1 MIRVGING
9 FGTIGKRVADA
20 ISLQDDME
28 VSGVTLTKP
37 SFKAEIALKNGYKL
51 YSAIPGNE
59 GKFGDIRIE
68 GNIKDLMENS
78 DIIVDASPKP
88 FGAENK
94 EKFYLKKGMK
104 AIFQGGEKHHVA
116 GLSFNAQTNF
126 EEAVGKDYVRV
137 VSCNTTGLCRTLNAL
152 EQKFGIKS
160 TYAVLIRRS
169 ADPHDSKKGP
179 INAIIPETEMPS
191 HHGPD
196 IKTVMPGMDIV
207 TTAVKVPTTI
217 MHLHVLS
224 AELKSP
230 AAADDVIDLLENT
243 TRVKLIEEKM
253 GFSSTAEV
261 MEYARDFGRKR
272 GDLYEIAIWKESIN
286 IHNSTLYLMQAVH
299 QESDVVPE
307 NVDAIRAMLETATK
321 EESIERTNKAL
332 GIE

>member
-20 ISLQDDME
+20 VSLQDDME

-37 SFKAEIALKNGYKL
+37 SFKAEIAIKNGYKL

-59 GKFGDIRIE
+59 GRFGDIPIE
-68 GNIKDLMENS
+68 GDINKLIEES
-78 DIIVDASPKP
+78 DIIIDASPKP

-94 EKFYLKKGMK
+94 KRFYLKRGVK
-104 AIFQGGEKHHVA
+104 AIFQGGEKPQVA
-116 GLSFNAQTNF
+116 DISFNAQTNF
-126 EEAVGKDYVRV
+126 DSAIGKNYVRV
-137 VSCNTTGLCRTLNAL
+137 VSCNTTGLCRTLGAL
-152 EQKFGIKS
+152 EIEFGINS
-160 TYAVLIRRS
+160 AYAVLVRRS

-196 IKTVMPGMDIV
+196 VKTVMPINIV

-217 MHLHVLS
+217 MHLHILS
-224 AELKSP
+224 IKLKNPVSL
-230 AAADDVIDLLENT
+230 DDVIDVLTNT
-243 TRVKLIEEKM
+243 TRIKLIEEKM
-253 GFSSTAEV
+253 GFKSTAEI

-286 IHNSTLYLMQAVH
+286 INDKTLYLMQAVH
-299 QESDVVPE
+299 QEADVIPE
-307 NVDAIRAMLETATK
+307 NIDAIRAMLEISSK
-321 EESIERTNKAL
+321 EESIEKTNKSL